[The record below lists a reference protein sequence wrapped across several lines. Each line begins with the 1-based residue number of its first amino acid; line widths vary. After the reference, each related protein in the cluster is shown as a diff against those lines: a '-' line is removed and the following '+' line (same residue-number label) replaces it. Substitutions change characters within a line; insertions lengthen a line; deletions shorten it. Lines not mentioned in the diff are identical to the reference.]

1 MQIGKKALFLRPK
14 SYGKTST
21 MKKIIAIISFIA
33 LATSAMAQTAEEIIT
48 RMDAEM
54 SKHNESEGF
63 AMTMDMKII
72 FIGTISSRSYI
83 LGDKMRIEANRD
95 GKDFITWSDGKTEWT
110 YDSEKNEIEITNA
123 KPKEKSEAESDTKMF
138 TGITDGYDVKIDK
151 ETPTEWHIRCKRSKS
166 NPDKDAPKKM
176 DLVVA
181 KGTYWPVSLST
192 SVTAAT
198 VTMRDLSFG
207 VTEKQVT
214 FDEKDYPGVKIVD
227 KR

>member
-1 MQIGKKALFLRPK
+1 
-14 SYGKTST
+14 

-83 LGDKMRIEANRD
+83 LGDKMRIEANKD
-95 GKDFITWSDGKTEWT
+95 GKDFVTWSDGKTEWS
-110 YDSEKNEIEITNA
+110 YDPETNEIEITNA

>member
-1 MQIGKKALFLRPK
+1 
-14 SYGKTST
+14 

-63 AMTMDMKII
+63 AITMDMKII
-72 FIGTISSRSYI
+72 LIGTISSRSYI
-83 LGDKMRIEANRD
+83 LGDKMRIEANKD
-95 GKDFITWSDGKTEWT
+95 GKDFVTWSDGKTEWS
-110 YDSEKNEIEITNA
+110 YDSETNEIEITNA

-138 TGITDGYDVKIDK
+138 TGITEGYDVKIDK

>member
-1 MQIGKKALFLRPK
+1 
-14 SYGKTST
+14 

-95 GKDFITWSDGKTEWT
+95 GKDFITWSDGKTEWS
-110 YDSEKNEIEITNA
+110 YDPEKNEIEITNA

>member
-1 MQIGKKALFLRPK
+1 
-14 SYGKTST
+14 
-21 MKKIIAIISFIA
+21 MKKIIAIITFIA

-95 GKDFITWSDGKTEWT
+95 GKDFITWSDGKTEWS

-192 SVTAAT
+192 SVTATT

-214 FDEKDYPGVKIVD
+214 FDEKDYPGVKIID

>member
-1 MQIGKKALFLRPK
+1 
-14 SYGKTST
+14 

-72 FIGTISSRSYI
+72 LIGTISSRSYI
-83 LGDKMRIEANRD
+83 LGDKMRIEANKD
-95 GKDFITWSDGKTEWT
+95 GKVFVTWSDGKTEWS

>member
-1 MQIGKKALFLRPK
+1 
-14 SYGKTST
+14 

-33 LATSAMAQTAEEIIT
+33 LATAAMAQTAEEIVS

-63 AMTMDMKII
+63 AMTMDVKMI
-72 FIGTISSRSYI
+72 FIGTISSRSYV

-95 GKDFITWSDGKTEWT
+95 GKDFVTWSDGKTDWS
-110 YDSEKNEIEITNA
+110 YDPEKNEIEITNA
-123 KPKEKSEAESDTKMF
+123 KPKEKSETDGDTKLF
-138 TGITDGYDVKIDK
+138 KDITDGYDIKIDK
-151 ETPTEWHIRCKRSKS
+151 ETATEWHIRCKRSRS
-166 NPDKDAPKKM
+166 NPYKDAPKRM

-181 KGTYWPVSLST
+181 KETYWPVSLST

-198 VTMRDLSFG
+198 VTMRDISFG
-207 VTEKQVT
+207 VTEEQVT
-214 FDEKDYPGVKIVD
+214 FNPKEFPQASIVD

>member
-1 MQIGKKALFLRPK
+1 
-14 SYGKTST
+14 

-95 GKDFITWSDGKTEWT
+95 GKDFITWSDGKTEWS
-110 YDSEKNEIEITNA
+110 YDPEKNEIEITNA

-138 TGITDGYDVKIDK
+138 TGITEGYDVRIDK

>member
-1 MQIGKKALFLRPK
+1 
-14 SYGKTST
+14 

-72 FIGTISSRSYI
+72 LIGTISSRSYI
-83 LGDKMRIEANRD
+83 LGDKMRIEANKD
-95 GKDFITWSDGKTEWT
+95 GKDFVTWSDGKTEWS

-138 TGITDGYDVKIDK
+138 TGITEGYDVKIDK

-181 KGTYWPVSLST
+181 KGTYWPVILST

>member
-1 MQIGKKALFLRPK
+1 
-14 SYGKTST
+14 

-95 GKDFITWSDGKTEWT
+95 GKDFITWSDGKTEWS

-123 KPKEKSEAESDTKMF
+123 KPKEKSEVESDTKMF
-138 TGITDGYDVKIDK
+138 TGITEGYDVKIDK

-166 NPDKDAPKKM
+166 NADKDAPKKM